1 MKKFLFL
8 ASIPYQVLLIV
19 WWFFIVALNEMDF
32 YVAFLPAILI
42 PYLIYILRSHLIP
55 NKGENITDWLNS
67 QKKFRMVLVFSLI
80 WSVLFL
86 TLGFIWEFYLH
97 TDLSDPYLYFFMLIN
112 FYPLVLLFISKFI
125 VSAKE

>member
-8 ASIPYQVLLIV
+8 ASIPYQVLLIAFLFRLV
-19 WWFFIVALNEMDF
+19 DLLEMDIF
-32 YVAFLPAILI
+32 VAILPTILI

-55 NKGENITDWLNS
+55 NKGENITDWLDS

-86 TLGFIWEFYLH
+86 AFGFILEVYGELYF
-97 TDLSDPYLYFFMLIN
+97 SDPGLYAFILIN